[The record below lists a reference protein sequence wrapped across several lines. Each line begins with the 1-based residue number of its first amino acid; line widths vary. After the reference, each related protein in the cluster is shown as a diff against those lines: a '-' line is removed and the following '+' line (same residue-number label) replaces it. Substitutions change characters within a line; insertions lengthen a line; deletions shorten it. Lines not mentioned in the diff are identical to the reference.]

1 MVCLCVCSNGLLYRP
16 KSAVYESVT
25 ITEIIMEHISMI
37 SQICL
42 LHWFTNLPKAFVSC
56 TSSHPVWCTSYFKLN
71 WPFSNSDNQP
81 FKVWLPRKLYFFY
94 SKMLFF
100 YQKDVILGLL
110 GRAKDMKHCNCL
122 MNSKSTICSLCS
134 AVFVTSER
142 PPHFKYLHLF
152 PTATSN

>member
-42 LHWFTNLPKAFVSC
+42 LHWFTKAVHILCGAHLILNLTGHFQIQIINPLKFGC
-56 TSSHPVWCTSYFKLN
+56 QENCISSILKCF
-71 WPFSNSDNQP
+71 
-81 FKVWLPRKLYFFY
+81 
-94 SKMLFF
+94 FF

-122 MNSKSTICSLCS
+122 MNSKSTTCSLCS